1 MPQTMMTALE
11 DTAANMINSERE
23 NVRWNSKLC
32 TNESPSIVSPRLDSS
47 QTIKKLLANFTFFL
61 HFSFCFLQA

>member
-23 NVRWNSKLC
+23 NVRWNSKIMHERITKHRITEIRFLS
-32 TNESPSIVSPRLDSS
+32 NP
-47 QTIKKLLANFTFFL
+47 KKTFG
-61 HFSFCFLQA
+61 